1 MQVVMVYVECNL
13 AVQIIV
19 EWHVDEKIVLLGLYK
34 ELSLSSVYRGDFM
47 ELSHHMKAAGFDRN
61 NNQCR
66 QVVS

>member
-1 MQVVMVYVECNL
+1 MYPYLECNL
-13 AVQIIV
+13 AVKIIV

-47 ELSHHMKAAGFDRN
+47 ELSCHMKAAGFDRN